1 MIAANSLRFR
11 LTGFAIVVLL
21 TAVSVSAA
29 TITVTNTIDSGA
41 GSLREAIATAAN
53 GDTINFSLPNP
64 SMITVLTPLTFAS
77 NVTIVG
83 PGASRLAIDGG
94 SGVVVFIVNAG
105 STVAITGLTIQNGSQ
120 LLGGGIFNAGTLTLT
135 NVFVRNNEGQLGG
148 GIFNSGTLTLFS
160 SDVLLNKARLGAVH
174 RGGGIYNFHG
184 TVMLNNTTVE
194 SNFVRPS
201 TSTSANTN
209 NDGGGIYNDAGSVTI
224 DRGTISRNLVAGTTS
239 GALATGGGI
248 ANVNG
253 SSLIVTDSTIQLSD
267 TGDSV
272 GLGVG
277 SGIANGPST
286 GPAGTDSV
294 TLANSTLF
302 SNTSFGPGGGIWNNG
317 LLKVVNSTFVVNT
330 APTFDPSFE
339 GGGGI
344 YNIGTASL
352 TNATFSFNVS
362 TGAGAAIK
370 NAAGTLTIKNSI
382 LANSGLTHPNC
393 ASVATATT
401 ISGGYNLSDDGSC
414 VAFLIQSGDLNSTPA
429 GLDTA
434 GGDHGLHD
442 NGGPTSTVALLAGS
456 AAIDAIPV
464 SPPNDCTDTSG
475 NPVSTDQRGV
485 PRPQQGGC
493 DIGAFE
499 ANQAVFFARQQTDT
513 LILIGEVNELPVEP
527 NAQRALLAP
536 LKAALASMKRGLKN
550 PAKILLGVFIIET
563 IAQVKGHVL
572 TNGQATPLI
581 TSARTIIASLDAP

>member
-1 MIAANSLRFR
+1 MIAASSLRFR
-11 LTGFAIVVLL
+11 LTVFAIVVFL
-21 TAVSVSAA
+21 TALSVSAA
-29 TITVTNTIDSGA
+29 TITVTNTIDSGP

-64 SMITVLTPLTFAS
+64 SVITVLTPLTFVS

-94 SGVVVFIVNAG
+94 AGVVVFIVNG
-105 STVAITGLTIQNGSQ
+105 GGTVAITGLTIQNGSQ
-120 LLGGGIFNAGTLTLT
+120 LLGGGIFNAGALTLT
-135 NVFVRNNEGQLGG
+135 NVFVKNNEGQLGG

-160 SDVLLNKARLGAVH
+160 SDVFLNKARLGAVH
-174 RGGGIYNFHG
+174 RGGGIYNLHG
-184 TVMLNNTTVE
+184 TVMLTNTTVE
-194 SNFVRPS
+194 NNVVTPFAGP
-201 TSTSANTN
+201 NTN

-224 DRGTISRNLVAGTTS
+224 DRSILSGNHVAGTTS
-239 GALATGGGI
+239 GALATGGGV

-253 SSLIVTDSTIQLSD
+253 SSLIVTDSTIQSSD

-294 TLANSTLF
+294 TLTNSTLY

-317 LLKVVNSTFVVNT
+317 LLKVINSTFVINT

-352 TNATFSFNVS
+352 TNTTFSFNVS

-401 ISGGYNLSDDGSC
+401 ISGGHNLSDDASC
-414 VAFLIQSGDLNSTPA
+414 ATFLNQIGDLNSISA
-429 GLDTA
+429 GLDITVP
-434 GGDHGLHD
+434 DNGLHD
-442 NGGPTSTVALLAGS
+442 NSGPTKTVALLASS

-464 SPPNDCTDTSG
+464 SPTNNCTDTSG
-475 NPVSTDQRGV
+475 NSVSTDQRGV
-485 PRPQQGGC
+485 PRPQAGGC

-499 ANQAVFFARQQTDT
+499 ATQAMFLERQQTDT

-527 NAQRALLAP
+527 NAQRALVAP

-572 TNGQATPLI
+572 TTGQATPLI